1 MYGVGTRDAIVRMA
15 ALASGL
21 MLVLGTVIACEPTR
35 VSALASVEIR
45 DYQGEKLGSIDDF
58 HGNSIAGTQ
67 VVDPVTY
74 RLVVDGLV
82 AHPASYDLGQLSA
95 LEHREKVVE
104 LICIEGWRVK
114 ALWEGIPTTRL
125 LADVEPLAS
134 ANTVIFHGADG
145 YTTSLPLATVVDRD
159 LMVADKIN
167 GLTLPAERGFPLQL
181 VAEDKLGYKWA
192 KWIVRIELGGDPS
205 YRGTWESQG
214 YPNDAEVGGSR
225 QEVPGDVAPGT
236 PPAPSRGEILD

>member
-1 MYGVGTRDAIVRMA
+1 MTALVGG
-15 ALASGL
+15 LA
-21 MLVLGTVIACEPTR
+21 LVLGMAAACGPVRTPR
-35 VSALASVEIR
+35 VARVEIR
-45 DYQGEKLGSIDDF
+45 DYQGEKLGSVNDF
-58 HGNSIAGTQ
+58 RENSIAGPQ

-82 AHPASYDLGQLSA
+82 ARPASYDLGQLSA
-95 LEHREKVVE
+95 LPHRQKVVE
-104 LICIEGWRVK
+104 LVCVEGWRVK
-114 ALWEGIPTTRL
+114 ALWEGIPIARL

-167 GLTLPAERGFPLQL
+167 GITLPTERGFPLQL

-205 YRGTWESQG
+205 YRGTWESRG

-225 QEVPGDVAPGT
+225 QEYPSEPAPGI
-236 PPAPSRGEILD
+236 PAGALGGDTAN